1 MKALRKSLLLTI
13 ALCGLVSI
21 GLQVSASAANISG
34 TWEITIHY
42 LPDDK
47 DYLAVYVL
55 KQEGEKINGTYE
67 GNYGPAEVTG
77 TIKAA
82 DVALSVTVKGST
94 ARFSGKV
101 TSATAMS
108 GTVTGTSD
116 KPRKWSAVK
125 KK

>member
-13 ALCGLVSI
+13 ALCGLASI
-21 GLQVSASAANISG
+21 GSQVSASAANISG

-55 KQEGEKINGTYE
+55 KQEGEKISGTYE
-67 GNYGPAEVTG
+67 GDYGPAEVTG
-77 TIKAA
+77 TLKAA

-116 KPRKWSAVK
+116 KPRTWSAVK

>member
-1 MKALRKSLLLTI
+1 MKVLSRI
-13 ALCGLVSI
+13 ALVTAAMYTLVSI
-21 GLQVSASAANISG
+21 GSLASASAANISG

-47 DYLAVYVL
+47 DYRAVYVL
-55 KQEGEKINGTYE
+55 KQEGEKISGTYQ
-67 GNYGPAEVTG
+67 GDFGPAEVTG
-77 TIKAA
+77 TIKST

-94 ARFSGKV
+94 ARFLGKV
-101 TSATAMS
+101 TSATTMS

-116 KPRKWSAVK
+116 KPRQWSAEK

>member
-1 MKALRKSLLLTI
+1 MKALRKSLLLTM

-21 GLQVSASAANISG
+21 GSQVSASAPNITG
-34 TWEITIHY
+34 TWEVTIHY

-67 GNYGPAEVTG
+67 GNYGPADVTG
-77 TIKAA
+77 TIKAT
-82 DVALSVTVKGST
+82 DVALNVTVKGST

-101 TSATAMS
+101 TSATTMS

-116 KPRKWSAVK
+116 KPRKWSAQK
-125 KK
+125 RK

>member
-1 MKALRKSLLLTI
+1 
-13 ALCGLVSI
+13 
-21 GLQVSASAANISG
+21 
-34 TWEITIHY
+34 
-42 LPDDK
+42 
-47 DYLAVYVL
+47 
-55 KQEGEKINGTYE
+55 
-67 GNYGPAEVTG
+67 VTG
-77 TIKAA
+77 TLKAA

>member
-21 GLQVSASAANISG
+21 GSQVSASAANISG

-42 LPDDK
+42 RPDDK

-55 KQEGEKINGTYE
+55 KQEGEKISGTYE
-67 GNYGPAEVTG
+67 GDYGPAEVTG
-77 TIKAA
+77 TLKAA

-116 KPRKWSAVK
+116 KPRTWSAVK